1 MIRVLFFASLREQL
15 DCAELQVNAGEGK
28 TLAELRE
35 LLSGRSETWR
45 RALADPSLQAALNQ
59 EVASGEAALKGGDEV
74 AFFPPV
80 TGG

>member
-15 DCAELQVNAGEGK
+15 DCTELQVNAGECK
-28 TLAELRE
+28 TLDELRE
-35 LLSGRSETWR
+35 HLGERGDDWR
-45 RALADPSLQAALNQ
+45 RALADPSLQAALNR